1 MASLKEMRRDFEKMQ
16 VRHLMEDEWIEKYPG
31 LTYDEKINLADSI
44 LAKQS
49 FGHIDDA
56 KIIKIFKDQIRSQK
70 KVVQSQKKAFQQKK
84 QSKLNAETAM
94 RQARQDVAKLMSQT
108 SSKIV
113 KAPVVTSSGESKES
127 IPVARVL
134 RGPTK
139 IPKTEN
145 EKSPGCFGRFCKRD
159 DATEGGRKRKT
170 RRKRKH
176 KKRKTKKGKRKRKRK
191 TRRRKKRTKRKT
203 RKKRR

>member
-1 MASLKEMRRDFEKMQ
+1 MASLKEMRRDLEKMQ
-16 VRHLMEDEWIEKYPG
+16 VIHLMEDEWIEKYPG

-139 IPKTEN
+139 IPKTKKK
-145 EKSPGCFGRFCKRD
+145 KSTGCFGRLCKKD
-159 DATEGGRKRKT
+159 DAEGGGKRKT

-176 KKRKTKKGKRKRKRK
+176 KKRKRKRK
-191 TRRRKKRTKRKT
+191 TRRRKKRTKKKT

>member
-44 LAKQS
+44 LANDDH
-49 FGHIDDA
+49 GIYDA

-70 KVVQSQKKAFQQKK
+70 KVVQAQKKAFQQKK

-139 IPKTEN
+139 IPKTKKK
-145 EKSPGCFGRFCKRD
+145 KSTGCFGRFCKKD
-159 DATEGGRKRKT
+159 DAEGGGKRKT
-170 RRKRKH
+170 RRNRKH

-203 RKKRR
+203 RKQRR